1 MKAFIIN
8 TLIKIGNKTV
18 LKKNNNLTV
27 YDNSSMKS
35 V

>member
-8 TLIKIGNKTV
+8 TLIKIGNTTV
-18 LKKNNNLTV
+18 LKNNNLTV
-27 YDNSSMKS
+27 YDYSSMKS